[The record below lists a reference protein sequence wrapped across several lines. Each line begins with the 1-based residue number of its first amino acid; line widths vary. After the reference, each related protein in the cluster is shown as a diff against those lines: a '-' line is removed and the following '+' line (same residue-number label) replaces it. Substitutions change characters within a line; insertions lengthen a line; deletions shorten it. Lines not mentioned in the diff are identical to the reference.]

1 VKDPSCHTKDRM
13 GSAKDCKGGANTG
26 GHGVSAKTLGH
37 ETVSHKPLSATR
49 KAMRLYDLGA
59 AAA

>member
-1 VKDPSCHTKDRM
+1 M